1 MKKWM
6 IILAGTLVASSVLVA
21 CGQKKDQP
29 TSPFSSSKVSSTSS
43 ASSKKSE
50 TSKSLTELST
60 ETSSSDTS
68 ISNSQVPSEPATK
81 ESSAKPESKGGKEP
95 AATSSLDMQAI
106 ASGDFSSM
114 AGTWQDAKGN
124 SYTFDASGI
133 ESDVAKLE
141 TGDYSGPDENGI
153 YRAGIR
159 WKNQTGAA
167 FLIIPAGK
175 SLPAGETVNGTDP
188 TDTSQDRFII
198 TQSVSEHP
206 DVFYRVK

>member
-1 MKKWM
+1 MKKWI
-6 IILAGTLVASSVLVA
+6 IILVGGLAALLVLVT
-21 CGQKKDQP
+21 CNQKKEQTNP
-29 TSPFSSSKVSSTSS
+29 ASNNSKASSTSS

-50 TSKSLTELST
+50 RGANSSELDGQADNQETSDTGSQQHSETEAEKSAKETSKGE
-60 ETSSSDTS
+60 
-68 ISNSQVPSEPATK
+68 
-81 ESSAKPESKGGKEP
+81 KGT
-95 AATSSLDMQAI
+95 ASTSSLDMKAI

-114 AGTWQDAKGN
+114 IGTWQDAK
-124 SYTFDASGI
+124 
-133 ESDVAKLE
+133 
-141 TGDYSGPDENGI
+141 GI

>member
-1 MKKWM
+1 LKAGFYFANFYFYVTIVIRKYLKERKMKKWI
-6 IILAGTLVASSVLVA
+6 IILIGGLVALLVLVT
-21 CGQKKDQP
+21 CNQKKEQTTP
-29 TSPFSSSKVSSTSS
+29 ASNNSKVSSTSS
-43 ASSKKSE
+43 AYSKKSE
-50 TSKSLTELST
+50 RGTGSSELDGQADNQETSDTGPQQNSETEAEKSAKETSKGEK
-60 ETSSSDTS
+60 ETAS
-68 ISNSQVPSEPATK
+68 
-81 ESSAKPESKGGKEP
+81 
-95 AATSSLDMQAI
+95 TSSLDMKAI

-114 AGTWQDAKGN
+114 N
-124 SYTFDASGI
+124 
-133 ESDVAKLE
+133 
-141 TGDYSGPDENGI
+141 YSGPDENGI

>member
-1 MKKWM
+1 MKKWI
-6 IILAGTLVASSVLVA
+6 IILVGGLVALLVLVT
-21 CGQKKDQP
+21 CNQKKEQTTP
-29 TSPFSSSKVSSTSS
+29 ASNNSKVSSPSS

-50 TSKSLTELST
+50 RESNSSELSGDADSQ
-60 ETSSSDTS
+60 ETSDTGS
-68 ISNSQVPSEPATK
+68 KQNSETEAEK
-81 ESSAKPESKGGKEP
+81 SAKEASKGEKETAP
-95 AATSSLDMQAI
+95 TSSLDMKAI

-114 AGTWQDAKGN
+114 IGTWQDAKGN

-141 TGDYSGPDENGI
+141 TGDYSGPEENGI
-153 YRAGIR
+153 YRVGIR

>member
-1 MKKWM
+1 MKKW
-6 IILAGTLVASSVLVA
+6 IIVLIGGLVALLVLVT
-21 CGQKKDQP
+21 CNQKKEQTNP
-29 TSPFSSSKVSSTSS
+29 ASNNSKASSTSS

-50 TSKSLTELST
+50 RGASSSELDGQADNQETSDTGSQQNSETEAEKSAKETSKGEK
-60 ETSSSDTS
+60 ETAS
-68 ISNSQVPSEPATK
+68 
-81 ESSAKPESKGGKEP
+81 
-95 AATSSLDMQAI
+95 TSSLDMKAI
-106 ASGDFSSM
+106 VSGDFSSM
-114 AGTWQDAKGN
+114 IGTWQDAKGN

-133 ESDVAKLE
+133 ASDVAKLE
-141 TGDYSGPDENGI
+141 TGDYSEPDENGI

-159 WKNQTGAA
+159 WKNQTGAT

>member
-1 MKKWM
+1 MKKWI
-6 IILAGTLVASSVLVA
+6 IILVGGLVAILVLVT
-21 CGQKKDQP
+21 CNQKKEQSNP
-29 TSPFSSSKVSSTSS
+29 ASSNSKVSSTSS

-50 TSKSLTELST
+50 RGTNSSELGGQADNQETSDAGSQQNSETEAEKYTKETSKE
-60 ETSSSDTS
+60 E
-68 ISNSQVPSEPATK
+68 K
-81 ESSAKPESKGGKEP
+81 EMAP
-95 AATSSLDMQAI
+95 TSSLDMKAI

-114 AGTWQDAKGN
+114 IGTWQDAKGN
-124 SYTFDASGI
+124 SYTFDESGI

>member
-1 MKKWM
+1 MKKWI
-6 IILAGTLVASSVLVA
+6 IILVGGLVALLVLVT
-21 CGQKKDQP
+21 CNQKKEQATP
-29 TSPFSSSKVSSTSS
+29 ASNNSKVSSTSS

-50 TSKSLTELST
+50 RGTNSSELDGQADNQETSDTGSKQNSETEAEKSTKETSKGE
-60 ETSSSDTS
+60 
-68 ISNSQVPSEPATK
+68 K
-81 ESSAKPESKGGKEP
+81 ESAS
-95 AATSSLDMQAI
+95 TSSLDMKAI

-114 AGTWQDAKGN
+114 IGTWQDAKGN

-133 ESDVAKLE
+133 ESDAAKLE

-175 SLPAGETVNGTDP
+175 VCQLGRLSMGRIRLIPVK
-188 TDTSQDRFII
+188 I
-198 TQSVSEHP
+198 VSSSP
-206 DVFYRVK
+206 RAFPNIPMFFTA

>member
-1 MKKWM
+1 MKKWI
-6 IILAGTLVASSVLVA
+6 IILIGGLVALLVLVT
-21 CGQKKDQP
+21 CTQKKEQTNP
-29 TSPFSSSKVSSTSS
+29 ASNNSKVSSTSS

-50 TSKSLTELST
+50 RGTGSSELDGQADNQ
-60 ETSSSDTS
+60 ETSDASS
-68 ISNSQVPSEPATK
+68 QQHSETESEKSTK
-81 ESSAKPESKGGKEP
+81 EASKGKKET
-95 AATSSLDMQAI
+95 ATTSSLDMKAI

-114 AGTWQDAKGN
+114 IGTWQDAKGN

-167 FLIIPAGK
+167 FLNNPSRKESASWGDCQWGG
-175 SLPAGETVNGTDP
+175 SN
-188 TDTSQDRFII
+188 
-198 TQSVSEHP
+198 
-206 DVFYRVK
+206 

>member
-1 MKKWM
+1 MKKWI
-6 IILAGTLVASSVLVA
+6 IILIGGLLALLVLVT
-21 CGQKKDQP
+21 CNQKKEQTTP
-29 TSPFSSSKVSSTSS
+29 ASNNSKVSSPSS

-50 TSKSLTELST
+50 RESNSSELSGDADSQ
-60 ETSSSDTS
+60 ETSDTGS
-68 ISNSQVPSEPATK
+68 KQNSETEA
-81 ESSAKPESKGGKEP
+81 SKGEKETAP
-95 AATSSLDMQAI
+95 TSSLDMKAI

-114 AGTWQDAKGN
+114 IGTWQDAKGN

-153 YRAGIR
+153 FRAGIR

>member
-1 MKKWM
+1 MKKWI
-6 IILAGTLVASSVLVA
+6 IILVGGLVALLVLVT
-21 CGQKKDQP
+21 CNQKKEQTNP
-29 TSPFSSSKVSSTSS
+29 ASNNSKASSTSS

-50 TSKSLTELST
+50 RGASSSELSGDSDNQ
-60 ETSSSDTS
+60 ETSDAG
-68 ISNSQVPSEPATK
+68 SQQHSETESEKSTK
-81 ESSAKPESKGGKEP
+81 GASKEEKEMAP
-95 AATSSLDMQAI
+95 TSSLDMKAI

-114 AGTWQDAKGN
+114 TGTWQDAKGN

-133 ESDVAKLE
+133 DSDVAKLE
-141 TGDYSGPDENGI
+141 TADYSGPDENGI

>member
-1 MKKWM
+1 MK
-6 IILAGTLVASSVLVA
+6 
-21 CGQKKDQP
+21 
-29 TSPFSSSKVSSTSS
+29 
-43 ASSKKSE
+43 
-50 TSKSLTELST
+50 
-60 ETSSSDTS
+60 
-68 ISNSQVPSEPATK
+68 
-81 ESSAKPESKGGKEP
+81 
-95 AATSSLDMQAI
+95 AI

-114 AGTWQDAKGN
+114 IGTWQDAKGN
-124 SYTFDASGI
+124 SYTFDESGI

-175 SLPAGETVNGTDP
+175 SLPAGETVNGTDS

>member
-1 MKKWM
+1 MKKWI
-6 IILAGTLVASSVLVA
+6 IILIGGLLALLVLVT
-21 CGQKKDQP
+21 CNQKKEQTNP
-29 TSPFSSSKVSSTSS
+29 ASNNSKASSTSS

-50 TSKSLTELST
+50 RGANSSELDGQADNQETSDTGSQQNSETEAETSKGEK
-60 ETSSSDTS
+60 ETAS
-68 ISNSQVPSEPATK
+68 
-81 ESSAKPESKGGKEP
+81 
-95 AATSSLDMQAI
+95 TSSLDMKAI

-114 AGTWQDAKGN
+114 IGTWQDAKGN

>member
-1 MKKWM
+1 MKKWL
-6 IILAGTLVASSVLVA
+6 IILVGGLVALLVLVT
-21 CGQKKDQP
+21 CNQKKEQTNP
-29 TSPFSSSKVSSTSS
+29 ASNSSKVSSTSS
-43 ASSKKSE
+43 ASSKKSTKE
-50 TSKSLTELST
+50 TSKGEK
-60 ETSSSDTS
+60 ETAS
-68 ISNSQVPSEPATK
+68 
-81 ESSAKPESKGGKEP
+81 
-95 AATSSLDMQAI
+95 TSSLDMKAI

-114 AGTWQDAKGN
+114 IGTWQDAKGN

>member
-1 MKKWM
+1 MKKWI
-6 IILAGTLVASSVLVA
+6 IILIGGLVALLVLVT
-21 CGQKKDQP
+21 CNQKKEQTNP
-29 TSPFSSSKVSSTSS
+29 ASNSSKASLTSS

-50 TSKSLTELST
+50 RGASSSELSGDSDNQETSDTGSQQNSETEAEKSTKETSKGEK
-60 ETSSSDTS
+60 ETAS
-68 ISNSQVPSEPATK
+68 
-81 ESSAKPESKGGKEP
+81 
-95 AATSSLDMQAI
+95 TSSLDMKAI

-114 AGTWQDAKGN
+114 IGTWQDAKGN